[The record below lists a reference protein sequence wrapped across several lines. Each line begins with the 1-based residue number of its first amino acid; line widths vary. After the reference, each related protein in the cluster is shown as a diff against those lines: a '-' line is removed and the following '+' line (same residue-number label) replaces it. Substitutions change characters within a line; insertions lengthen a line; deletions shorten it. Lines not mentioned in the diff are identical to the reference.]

1 MHSTMSMRSQVLA
14 KGTTG
19 EYLVFERASSE
30 RHEFLEGEIFAMGG
44 ASERHNLI
52 VTNVVRELGQALKS
66 RPCRVYANDLRVKV
80 AASGLYT
87 YPDVVVACGQSHF
100 DDEQRDTLLD
110 PTLLIEVLSP
120 SSEAYDRGEK
130 FEHYRKLESLREYV
144 LIAQER
150 PHIEQFVRQSDGQW
164 LLSEWSGLDAAVLLG
179 SIGATL
185 VLAEVYDKVEL

>member
-1 MHSTMSMRSQVLA
+1 MSMRSQVLA

-80 AASGLYT
+80 AASDLHT
-87 YPDVVVACGQSHF
+87 YPDVVVSCGESHF
-100 DDEQRDTLLD
+100 DDEQPSGIALD
-110 PTLLIEVLSP
+110 
-120 SSEAYDRGEK
+120 G
-130 FEHYRKLESLREYV
+130 
-144 LIAQER
+144 
-150 PHIEQFVRQSDGQW
+150 DGR
-164 LLSEWSGLDAAVLLG
+164 LAFASNFS
-179 SIGATL
+179 GATVTVVDL
-185 VLAEVYDKVEL
+185 DCTAAPRHHPRTFHHRQ